1 MSSNARRLNVTYFSF
16 CCPVCGKCI
25 RAEEQWRGLR
35 AYCPKCG
42 IAIAVPVPSQ
52 ISDMRLYLQEK
63 LELFRFRN
71 TIPSP
76 HVNWTIPSLSFK
88 WVIGLIVILTG
99 IFFFS
104 HLFQSDS
111 REHDRRLAQI
121 EGRLSLNE
129 SAWAYPSSK
138 IAVSKKDRYG
148 LVAYSPKQ
156 SSFYSQLEDGVS
168 ISFEPRF
175 ERSPDGTKNILIY
188 LYSVATLGEKCTIDF
203 VSGITR
209 EYEIKFLRKNGPPGS
224 KMPSYY
230 TITLSPEE
238 YYLYF
243 IKDTPERITLKA
255 FTKFMMRTYH
265 LRGRPHEFDCFK
277 TMSEFFKI

>member
-63 LELFRFRN
+63 LETLRLLIPQLPIKWIALLF
-71 TIPSP
+71 
-76 HVNWTIPSLSFK
+76 VMLVGSFLYLY
-88 WVIGLIVILTG
+88 I
-99 IFFFS
+99 S
-104 HLFQSDS
+104 QRDS

-148 LVAYSPKQ
+148 LVTYSSKQ
-156 SSFYSQLEDGVS
+156 RTFYSQLEEGFS
-168 ISFEPRF
+168 ISFGPRF
-175 ERSPDGTKNILIY
+175 EFSSNGTKNILIS
-188 LYSVATLGEKCTIDF
+188 LYSNATLGEKCTIDF

-209 EYEIKFLRKNGPPGS
+209 EYEIKFLHKNGSVG
-224 KMPSYY
+224 SYY
-230 TITLSPEE
+230 IITLSPEE

-255 FTKFMMRTYH
+255 FTKYMMRTYH

-277 TMSEFFKI
+277 TMSEFFEI